1 MKSVKS
7 IIKSKL
13 TRLGI
18 GKTGAEYIAE
28 AVHYCV
34 DKGIHPMDVCLDRH
48 IYPMLAELHFRTED
62 SVEWTIRRAINKA
75 WKESKHSMWSDELNY
90 DSRPTIRK
98 LIVLLLEQFDY

>member
-7 IIKSKL
+7 IVKSKMI
-13 TRLGI
+13 RLGI
-18 GKTGAEYIAE
+18 SKSVSEYIAE

-48 IYPMLAELHFRTED
+48 IYPMLSELHFNTNDAIESR
-62 SVEWTIRRAINKA
+62 IRRSINRA
-75 WKESKHSMWSDELNY
+75 WKSSNHLLWSNELNY
-90 DSRPTIRK
+90 DSRPTIKK